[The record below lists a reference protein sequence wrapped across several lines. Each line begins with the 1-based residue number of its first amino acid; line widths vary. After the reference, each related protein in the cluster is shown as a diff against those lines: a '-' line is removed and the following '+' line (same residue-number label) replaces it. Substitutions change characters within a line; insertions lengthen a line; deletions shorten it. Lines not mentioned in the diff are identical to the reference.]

1 MVDKFEVETI
11 SNQDYL
17 ELLSNE
23 LAESF
28 DIDLSSLNNALIT
41 ISDDNSVSVAQGVSK
56 VVADQVTTQL
66 DKAATSTEV
75 VAKKGVQLFALFD
88 NNGEVVTGTD
98 GLVKA
103 KGQGNFLRGM
113 FKRDNQFSGHA
124 KIKAAD
130 ATKAVEQVKGKN
142 AAIAKTAGAS
152 MQLASVVVGQ
162 YYMSEINQKLT
173 VMSDDIHSLRRFQQ
187 TSILAQLGT
196 MREALQILA
205 DNQSQLLADE
215 KIRNNNLQKIDT
227 IKTDLATINNQSLL
241 ELAGIL
247 DKGVKDEQGFIKS
260 VTDMDYWKQISII
273 STNVMIFASE
283 LELIFAKGSLS
294 RKNVSNQVKITKAK
308 NATITD
314 RIDLFLTDA
323 AQKFN
328 LTTRSSSERLQ
339 RQQDKVAK
347 FPVPGKLKNVA
358 ANTASF
364 ISERVDYGFNFGMSD
379 KKLEAIVPAV
389 ERITNTET
397 IDSLLNQITF
407 DMESETKLLVNEGQV
422 YFVKK

>member
-23 LAESF
+23 LAGFF
-28 DIDLSSLNNALIT
+28 DIDLASLNNALIT

-88 NNGEVVTGTD
+88 NNGEVVTSTD

-173 VMSDDIHSLRRFQQ
+173 VMSDDIHSLRRSQQ

-196 MREALQILA
+196 MRESLQILA
-205 DNQSQLLADE
+205 DNQSELLADE

-227 IKTDLATINNQSLL
+227 IKTNLATINNQALL

-294 RKNVSNQVKITKAK
+294 RKNVSNQVKITKDK

-328 LTTRSSSERLQ
+328 LTTRFSSERLQ

-364 ISERVDYGFNFGMSD
+364 ILERVDYGFNFGMSD

>member
-28 DIDLSSLNNALIT
+28 DIDLASLNNALIT

-124 KIKAAD
+124 KIKSAD

-173 VMSDDIHSLRRFQQ
+173 VMSDDIHSLRRSQQ

-196 MREALQILA
+196 MRESLQILA
-205 DNQSQLLADE
+205 DNQSELLADE

-227 IKTDLATINNQSLL
+227 IKTNLATINNQALL

-294 RKNVSNQVKITKAK
+294 RKNVSNQVKITKDK

-347 FPVPGKLKNVA
+347 FPVPGKLKNAA

-397 IDSLLNQITF
+397 IDSILDQITF

>member
-23 LAESF
+23 LAGFF
-28 DIDLSSLNNALIT
+28 DIDLASLNNALIT

-88 NNGEVVTGTD
+88 NNGEVVTSTD

-173 VMSDDIHSLRRFQQ
+173 VMSDDIHSLRRSQQ

-196 MREALQILA
+196 MRESLQILA
-205 DNQSQLLADE
+205 DNQSELLADE

-227 IKTDLATINNQSLL
+227 IKTNLATINNQALL

-260 VTDMDYWKQISII
+260 VTDMDYWKQISVI

-294 RKNVSNQVKITKAK
+294 RKNVSNQVKITKDK
-308 NATITD
+308 NAIITD

-328 LTTRSSSERLQ
+328 LTTRFSSERLQ

-364 ISERVDYGFNFGMSD
+364 ILERVDYGFNFGMSD

>member
-28 DIDLSSLNNALIT
+28 DIDLASLNNALIT

-124 KIKAAD
+124 KIKSAD

-187 TSILAQLGT
+187 TSILAKLGT
-196 MREALQILA
+196 MRESLQILA
-205 DNQSQLLADE
+205 DNQSELLADE

-227 IKTDLATINNQSLL
+227 IKTDLATINNQALL

-260 VTDMDYWKQISII
+260 VADMDYWKQISII

-283 LELIFAKGSLS
+283 LELIFAMGSLS
-294 RKNVSNQVKITKAK
+294 RKNVSNQVKITKDK

-397 IDSLLNQITF
+397 IDSILDQITF

>member
-23 LAESF
+23 LAGFF
-28 DIDLSSLNNALIT
+28 DIDLASLNNALIT

-88 NNGEVVTGTD
+88 NNGEVVTSTD

-173 VMSDDIHSLRRFQQ
+173 VMSDDIHSLRRSQQ

-196 MREALQILA
+196 MRESLQILA
-205 DNQSQLLADE
+205 DNQSELLADE

-227 IKTDLATINNQSLL
+227 IKTNLATINNQALL

-247 DKGVKDEQGFIKS
+247 DKGVKYEQGFIKS

-283 LELIFAKGSLS
+283 LEHIFAKGSLS
-294 RKNVSNQVKITKAK
+294 RKNVSNQVKITKDK

-407 DMESETKLLVNEGQV
+407 DMESETKLLVNGGQV

>member
-23 LAESF
+23 LAGFF
-28 DIDLSSLNNALIT
+28 DIDLASLNNALIT

-88 NNGEVVTGTD
+88 NNGEVVTSTD

-173 VMSDDIHSLRRFQQ
+173 VMSDDIHSLRRSQQ

-196 MREALQILA
+196 MRESLQILA
-205 DNQSQLLADE
+205 DNQSELLADE

-227 IKTDLATINNQSLL
+227 IKTNLATINNQALL

-294 RKNVSNQVKITKAK
+294 RKNVSNQVKITKDK

-364 ISERVDYGFNFGMSD
+364 ILERVDYGFNFGMSD

>member
-28 DIDLSSLNNALIT
+28 DIDLASLNNALIT

-124 KIKAAD
+124 KIKSAD

-308 NATITD
+308 NATIAD

-397 IDSLLNQITF
+397 IDSILDQITF

>member
-23 LAESF
+23 LAGFF
-28 DIDLSSLNNALIT
+28 DIDLASLNNALIT

-88 NNGEVVTGTD
+88 NNGEVVTSTD

-173 VMSDDIHSLRRFQQ
+173 VMSDDIHSLRRSQQ

-196 MREALQILA
+196 MRESLQILA
-205 DNQSQLLADE
+205 DNQSELLADE

-227 IKTDLATINNQSLL
+227 IKTNLATINNQALL

-294 RKNVSNQVKITKAK
+294 RKNVSNQVKITKDK

-364 ISERVDYGFNFGMSD
+364 ILEREDYGFNFGMSD

>member
-1 MVDKFEVETI
+1 MADQFEVETI

-88 NNGEVVTGTD
+88 NNGEVVTSTD

-124 KIKAAD
+124 KIKPAD

-227 IKTDLATINNQSLL
+227 IKTNLATINNQALL

-389 ERITNTET
+389 DRITNTET
-397 IDSLLNQITF
+397 IDSILDQITF

>member
-1 MVDKFEVETI
+1 
-11 SNQDYL
+11 
-17 ELLSNE
+17 
-23 LAESF
+23 
-28 DIDLSSLNNALIT
+28 
-41 ISDDNSVSVAQGVSK
+41 
-56 VVADQVTTQL
+56 
-66 DKAATSTEV
+66 
-75 VAKKGVQLFALFD
+75 
-88 NNGEVVTGTD
+88 
-98 GLVKA
+98 
-103 KGQGNFLRGM
+103 
-113 FKRDNQFSGHA
+113 
-124 KIKAAD
+124 
-130 ATKAVEQVKGKN
+130 
-142 AAIAKTAGAS
+142 
-152 MQLASVVVGQ
+152 
-162 YYMSEINQKLT
+162 
-173 VMSDDIHSLRRFQQ
+173 
-187 TSILAQLGT
+187 
-196 MREALQILA
+196 
-205 DNQSQLLADE
+205 
-215 KIRNNNLQKIDT
+215 
-227 IKTDLATINNQSLL
+227 
-241 ELAGIL
+241 
-247 DKGVKDEQGFIKS
+247 
-260 VTDMDYWKQISII
+260 MDYWKQISII

-294 RKNVSNQVKITKAK
+294 RKNVSNQVKITKDK

-328 LTTRSSSERLQ
+328 LTTRFSSERLQ

-364 ISERVDYGFNFGMSD
+364 ILERVDYGFNFGMSD

>member
-1 MVDKFEVETI
+1 
-11 SNQDYL
+11 
-17 ELLSNE
+17 
-23 LAESF
+23 
-28 DIDLSSLNNALIT
+28 
-41 ISDDNSVSVAQGVSK
+41 
-56 VVADQVTTQL
+56 
-66 DKAATSTEV
+66 
-75 VAKKGVQLFALFD
+75 
-88 NNGEVVTGTD
+88 
-98 GLVKA
+98 
-103 KGQGNFLRGM
+103 
-113 FKRDNQFSGHA
+113 
-124 KIKAAD
+124 
-130 ATKAVEQVKGKN
+130 
-142 AAIAKTAGAS
+142 
-152 MQLASVVVGQ
+152 
-162 YYMSEINQKLT
+162 
-173 VMSDDIHSLRRFQQ
+173 
-187 TSILAQLGT
+187 
-196 MREALQILA
+196 
-205 DNQSQLLADE
+205 
-215 KIRNNNLQKIDT
+215 
-227 IKTDLATINNQSLL
+227 
-241 ELAGIL
+241 
-247 DKGVKDEQGFIKS
+247 
-260 VTDMDYWKQISII
+260 MDYWKQISII

-294 RKNVSNQVKITKAK
+294 RKNVSNQVKITKDK